1 MKRPIVIL
9 TVPNVGQECLAYT
22 NSVFDF
28 KYVPISHSDKENQE
42 FSLEFFDIFDKY
54 LNKSCDFIVSDV
66 SIELCNKLK
75 NVGIQYVVIIPYHSI
90 DNANQYKSSEETDEE
105 YINKLNEIN
114 RFCFNFGYSLIFLNH
129 PDSHMNSSKY
139 LRDVIPGV
147 VDLHVGTIY
156 RELR

>member
-1 MKRPIVIL
+1 MKRPIIIL

-75 NVGIQYVVIIPYHSI
+75 NVRIQYVVIIPYPSI
-90 DNANQYKSSEETDEE
+90 DNANRYKSSEETNEE
-105 YINKLNEIN
+105 YIDKLNEIN

>member
-1 MKRPIVIL
+1 MKRPIIIL
-9 TVPNVGQECLAYT
+9 TVPNVGQECRAYT

-28 KYVPISHSDKENQE
+28 EYVPISHSDKENQE

-75 NVGIQYVVIIPYHSI
+75 NVGIQYVVIIPYPSI
-90 DNANQYKSSEETDEE
+90 DNANRYKSSEETNEE
-105 YINKLNEIN
+105 YIDKLNEI
-114 RFCFNFGYSLIFLNH
+114 RQFCLNFGYSLILLNH